1 MTCIKYKF
9 LSSDFKIQNGENN
22 KDAEIFQN
30 ILRQNNLLILYGD
43 EEDKVSTFN
52 CSYILW
58 CSLFLN
64 MAFFKNSL
72 HW

>member
-52 CSYILW
+52 CSYIL
-58 CSLFLN
+58 
-64 MAFFKNSL
+64 
-72 HW
+72 